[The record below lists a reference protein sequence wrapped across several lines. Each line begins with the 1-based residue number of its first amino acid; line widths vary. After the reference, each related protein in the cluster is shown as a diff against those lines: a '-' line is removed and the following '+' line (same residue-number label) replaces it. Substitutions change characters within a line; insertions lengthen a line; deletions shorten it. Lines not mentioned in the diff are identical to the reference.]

1 MTKRAGRRK
10 HRMGKGP
17 LKPPASAS
25 PPSRDPAASVT
36 LPDNLPPST
45 SLAIELA
52 AIREGWI
59 LPGATGNKIRQA
71 LLNKMTSIALKSP
84 DDRTAIRAIQVLV
97 MAEQRELMLA
107 KQVKGRTTDD
117 LPDQVPVAE
126 PAAARLEGQ
135 EPWRVIQD
143 LLGNQNVI
151 DAIVTKSA
159 PG

>member
-1 MTKRAGRRK
+1 
-10 HRMGKGP
+10 MGKGP
-17 LKPPASAS
+17 LKPPASAN
-25 PPSRDPAASVT
+25 PPSRDPAAS
-36 LPDNLPPST
+36 LSQPDNLPPST

-107 KQVKGRTTDD
+107 KQANSRTAND
-117 LPDQVPVAE
+117 LPDQVKVAE
-126 PAAARLEGQ
+126 PATANIEHI

-159 PG
+159 PGE